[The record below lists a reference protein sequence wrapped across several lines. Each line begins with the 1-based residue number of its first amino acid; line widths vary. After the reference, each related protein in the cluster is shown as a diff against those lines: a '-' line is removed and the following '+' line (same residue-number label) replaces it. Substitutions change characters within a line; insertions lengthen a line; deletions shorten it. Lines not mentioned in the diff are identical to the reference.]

1 VEGAPKVDAG
11 GKLIPDL
18 DIYRT
23 GNILAKQHGEDTPI
37 QAVMMPS
44 LDIIELANQSKTGK
58 YNFALANQKGEGVW
72 VPRPKW
78 KPFENTFA
86 LLTDEAPA

>member
-1 VEGAPKVDAG
+1 MDVG

-23 GNILAKQHGEDTPI
+23 GNILVKQHGEDAPI
-37 QAVMMPS
+37 QAAMMPFP
-44 LDIIELANQSKTGK
+44 DIIELANQSKTGK
-58 YNFALANQKGEGVW
+58 NAGKYSLVAANRNGAGVW

-78 KPFENTFA
+78 KPFANNFA
-86 LLTDEAPA
+86 LLTDAAPA

>member
-1 VEGAPKVDAG
+1 MDAG

-18 DIYRT
+18 DIYCT
-23 GNILAKQHGEDTPI
+23 GNILAKQQSEDTPI

-44 LDIIELANQSKTGK
+44 RDIIELANQSKTGRNAGK
-58 YNFALANQKGEGVW
+58 YSLVAANQNGAGVW

>member
-1 VEGAPKVDAG
+1 MDAG
-11 GKLIPDL
+11 EKLIPDL

-23 GNILAKQHGEDTPI
+23 GKILAKQHGEDTPI

-58 YNFALANQKGEGVW
+58 YNFALANQNGVGVW
-72 VPRPKW
+72 VPRPTW
-78 KPFENTFA
+78 KPFVNTFA
-86 LLTDEAPA
+86 LLTDESPA

>member
-1 VEGAPKVDAG
+1 MDAG

-23 GNILAKQHGEDTPI
+23 GNILVKQHGEDTPI
-37 QAVMMPS
+37 QAAMMPS

-58 YNFALANQKGEGVW
+58 NAGKYSLVLANQNGAGVW

-78 KPFENTFA
+78 KPFANNFA

>member
-1 VEGAPKVDAG
+1 MAAG

-23 GNILAKQHGEDTPI
+23 GNILVKQHGEDAPI
-37 QAVMMPS
+37 QAAMIPS

-58 YNFALANQKGEGVW
+58 NAGKYSLVLANQNGAGVW
-72 VPRPKW
+72 VTRPKW
-78 KPFENTFA
+78 KPFENNFA
-86 LLTDEAPA
+86 LLNVEAPA

>member
-1 VEGAPKVDAG
+1 MDAG

-23 GNILAKQHGEDTPI
+23 GNILVKQHGKNAPI
-37 QAVMMPS
+37 QAAMMPS
-44 LDIIELANQSKTGK
+44 LDIIELATQSKTGK
-58 YNFALANQKGEGVW
+58 NAGKYSLVLANQNGAGVW

-78 KPFENTFA
+78 KPFENKLA

>member
-1 VEGAPKVDAG
+1 MAAG
-11 GKLIPDL
+11 GKLIPDP

-23 GNILAKQHGEDTPI
+23 GNILVKQHGEDAPI
-37 QAVMMPS
+37 QAAMMPS

-58 YNFALANQKGEGVW
+58 NAGKYSLVLANQNSAGVW

-78 KPFENTFA
+78 KPFENNFA

>member
-1 VEGAPKVDAG
+1 MDAG

-23 GNILAKQHGEDTPI
+23 GNILVKQYGEDTPI

-44 LDIIELANQSKTGK
+44 LETIELANQIKTGK
-58 YNFALANQKGEGVW
+58 NAGKYSLVAANQNGAGVW

-78 KPFENTFA
+78 KLFENDFA

>member
-1 VEGAPKVDAG
+1 MDAG

-18 DIYRT
+18 DIYCT
-23 GNILAKQHGEDTPI
+23 GNILAKQQSEDTPI

-44 LDIIELANQSKTGK
+44 RDIIELANQSKTGK
-58 YNFALANQKGEGVW
+58 YNFALANQNGEGVW